1 MDLKTM
7 TRQQIRALLTAL
19 ANLTDEDLLFFDRWI
34 QAARRRR
41 EAQRDA
47 D

>member
-1 MDLKTM
+1 M
-7 TRQQIRALLTAL
+7 TRQQLRALLTEL
-19 ANLTDEDLLFFDRWI
+19 ANLPDEDLLFWDRRI

-47 D
+47 G